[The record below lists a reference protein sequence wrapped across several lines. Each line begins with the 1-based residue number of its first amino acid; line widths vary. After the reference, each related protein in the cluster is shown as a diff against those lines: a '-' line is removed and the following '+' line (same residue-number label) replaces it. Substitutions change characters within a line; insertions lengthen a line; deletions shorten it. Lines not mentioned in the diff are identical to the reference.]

1 MRFALFTILFALP
14 ILAAAQDIPWK
25 KDRPLTWA
33 DYKAKPD
40 KMSDGGAATYS
51 TISYYV
57 QPLHSDTGYR
67 FSVTVHC
74 VFMCDKSWVK
84 YRFMTD
90 GMLDHEQLRF
100 DISELYARKLYDALT
115 KVSYSGDWKEEMHQI
130 YDDIKE
136 QWFAANRR
144 YNKQVS
150 ILDAEKQAAWDKE
163 VRGEIARL
171 PSY

>member
-1 MRFALFTILFALP
+1 MKSALLTILFALP
-14 ILAAAQDIPWK
+14 LFVAAQDIPWK
-25 KDRPLTWA
+25 KERPLTWA

-51 TISYYV
+51 NIGYYV
-57 QPLHSDTGYR
+57 QPLRSDTGYR
-67 FSVTVHC
+67 FSVTVRC
-74 VFMCDKSWVK
+74 VFLGDRSWVK

-115 KVSYSGDWKEEMHQI
+115 KVVYSDNWKEEMRQI
-130 YDDIKE
+130 YDGIRE
-136 QWFAANRR
+136 EWFAANRR

-163 VRGEIARL
+163 IRGEIARL